1 VSVAGFTPIMRG
13 MDTNIKSYMQDV
25 GRAAREASRVIGAA
39 SSATKSAALK
49 AIAEAVDHARKEI
62 KQANAQD
69 MQAAQSNAI
78 DQPLIER
85 LLLDDKGIDQMIE
98 GLLQVDALKDPVG
111 EMSDFSF
118 RPSGIQIG
126 KMRVP
131 LGVIGMI
138 YESRPNVTVDAASL
152 SLKSG
157 NACILR
163 GGSEAFHSNQA
174 IAKCVVAGLETAGL
188 PSACVQLIN
197 TTDRA
202 AVGELIQL
210 DNYVDV
216 IVPRGGKSLIDRISK
231 EATIPVIKHLD
242 GICHVFIDADVD
254 ADMAKSIA
262 FNSKVEKYAVCN
274 ALETLLIHEESA
286 AEILPALAEQY
297 VNAGVELRG
306 CELARSIAQMTPATE
321 QDWETEYLGPILAI
335 KIVADLDAAIA
346 HINEYGSQHTDVI
359 VTQSFA
365 NSRRFIAEVD
375 SASVM
380 INASTQF
387 ADGFEYGLGA
397 EVGISTDKIH
407 ARGPVGL
414 EGLTSQKYVVFGN
427 GEIRNR

>member
-1 VSVAGFTPIMRG
+1 MRG
-13 MDTNIKSYMQDV
+13 MDTNIKSYMQGV

-286 AEILPALAEQY
+286 AEILPALAELY